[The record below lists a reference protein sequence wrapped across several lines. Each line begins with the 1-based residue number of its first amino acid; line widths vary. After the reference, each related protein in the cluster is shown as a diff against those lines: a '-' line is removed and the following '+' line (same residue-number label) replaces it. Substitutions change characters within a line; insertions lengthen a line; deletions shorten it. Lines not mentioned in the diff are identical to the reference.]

1 MTAQQ
6 KEKMRDQ
13 AKLLAMESKS
23 ADPHVI
29 KVIWFPHEKEVHII
43 EINDNTTPSDTVVA
57 PFYFG
62 PVPEEGLPAPSGIA
76 IIKPEEYRKL
86 DLPSGWGTWDDAE
99 ELETA

>member
-1 MTAQQ
+1 MTNER
-6 KEKMRDQ
+6 KEKMREQ
-13 AKLLAMESKS
+13 AILLAMDSKS
-23 ADPHVI
+23 SDPNVV

-43 EINDNTTPSDTVVA
+43 EINDNTTPSDTAVA

-62 PVPEEGLPAPSGIA
+62 PVPEAGLTVPSGIA

-86 DLPSGWGTWDDAE
+86 DLPPDWGTWDDAE